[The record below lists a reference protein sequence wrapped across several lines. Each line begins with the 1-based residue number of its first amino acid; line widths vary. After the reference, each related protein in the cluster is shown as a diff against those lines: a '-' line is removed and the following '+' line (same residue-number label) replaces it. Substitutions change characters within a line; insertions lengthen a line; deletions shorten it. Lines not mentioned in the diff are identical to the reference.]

1 MIRILHVIGSM
12 NCGGAENLIINLY
25 RKIDRTKIQFD
36 FVLHTTDDCFFE
48 NEIISLGGKIFRTEK
63 YVIKNHFSY
72 KNWWKNFLQEHAE
85 YQIIHGHINS
95 SAAIYLKEA
104 KRQKRYTLMH
114 SHTSNSGGGLKGILK
129 DIVQYPFR
137 FYTDQCIGCSYE
149 AAKWLYGKKI
159 ASEEKTLIVKNG
171 IDAAHFRFD
180 PLAKERV
187 KDELNAQGKIIC
199 IHVGRF
205 VTEKNHAFLIDIFQI
220 VHRKHPNAQLWLLGE
235 GTEKEKII
243 QKVQACGLTKDVRFL
258 GVQRDVAPYLHAAN
272 VFLFPSLHE
281 GLPLTIVEAQAAG
294 LPILA
299 SNAVPKEADVGAGLL
314 HWMELSDELEKWADR
329 AIALSACDHVDT
341 YEQVLAS
348 GYDINST
355 VALLT
360 KMYQQISENQE
371 G

>member
-1 MIRILHVIGSM
+1 MIRIVHVIGSM
-12 NCGGAENLIINLY
+12 NCGGAENLIMNVY
-25 RKIDRTKIQFD
+25 RNIDRTKIQFD
-36 FVLHTTDDCFFE
+36 FVLHTTDVCFFE
-48 NEIISLGGKIFRTEK
+48 DEIIKLGGKFFRTEK

-114 SHTSNSGGGLKGILK
+114 SHTSNSGSGIKKIVK
-129 DIVQYPFR
+129 DILQYPIR

-149 AAKWLYGKKI
+149 AAKWLYGKEI
-159 ASEEKTLIVKNG
+159 ASKKTLIVKNG

-180 PLAKERV
+180 PLAKERTR
-187 KDELNAQGKIIC
+187 DELNTQGKIIYL
-199 IHVGRF
+199 HVGRF
-205 VTEKNHAFLIDIFQI
+205 VTEKNHLFLIDVFEIIKSKQ
-220 VHRKHPNAQLWLLGE
+220 PNAQLWLLGE
-235 GTEKEKII
+235 GPEKEKIV
-243 QKVQACGLTKDVRFL
+243 QKVQACGLTKDVRFF

-272 VFLFPSLHE
+272 VFLFPSIQE
-281 GLPLTIVEAQAAG
+281 GLPLTVVEAQAAG
-294 LPILA
+294 LPVLT
-299 SNAVPKEADVGAGLL
+299 SQAVPKEADVGANLL
-314 HWMELSDELEKWADR
+314 HWMALSEPQEKWADM
-329 AIALSACDHVDT
+329 AIALSRCNPADA

-355 VALLT
+355 VELLSEIYR
-360 KMYQQISENQE
+360 KISENQE